1 MKTEEL
7 KKWLQENQIGEV
19 SCLVPDFSGSARGKS
34 MTPQLFLRG
43 QVANDL
49 RIPEATY
56 AINVH
61 GEFTFNDHIDR
72 AEKDLAMICDLST
85 LHKTPWTKE
94 SAAGVICDSVRSD
107 DTPFEL
113 SPRQVLKNVLRMY
126 EDRGWQPIVGPEVEF
141 YLIASFEDV
150 ILQPTP
156 PRGESGLSEFGQHT
170 YSLDAIDEFDAFF
183 EDVYEFS
190 EMQGIQLDTLIH
202 EDGPCQFEINLGHT
216 DALAIADQLFLF
228 KRLVRHVAK
237 KHGVFVTFMAKPY
250 AEESGSSIHLHQ
262 SVIDIKTKANIFANE
277 DGSDSD
283 LFNWYIGGLQKHLP
297 DAMPFIAPY
306 TNSYNRFEAYMS
318 APTNVHWGREN
329 RTVGLRVPESSN
341 SARRVENRI
350 SGSDVNPYFAIATS
364 LVCGFI
370 GMDKQI
376 ERNKEFV
383 GQSYED
389 DDRALP
395 STLKNAVDRLDASAT
410 LRDYLGDPLI
420 DTFVDV
426 KRAEYEHR
434 SSVLSPWDIRYLMV
448 NV

>member
-1 MKTEEL
+1 MNNDEL
-7 KKWLQENQIGEV
+7 KTWLRENSVGEV
-19 SCLVPDFSGSARGKS
+19 SCLVPDFCGSARGKS

-43 QVANDL
+43 QENKDL

-61 GEFTFNDHIDR
+61 GEFLFNDHIDR
-72 AEKDLAMICDLST
+72 AERDLSLVCDLST

-94 SAAGVICDSVRSD
+94 TAAGVICDGIK
-107 DTPFEL
+107 PNGEPYEL
-113 SPRQVLKNVLRMY
+113 SPRQVLKTILGMY
-126 EDRGWQPIVGPEVEF
+126 ERKGWQPIVGPEIEF

-150 ILQPTP
+150 VHRPSP
-156 PRGESGLSEFGQHT
+156 PRGQSGLSEFGQYT
-170 YSLDAIDEFDAFF
+170 YSLDAIDDFDAFF

-190 EMQGIQLDTLIH
+190 ELQGIQLDTLIH

-237 KHGVFVTFMAKPY
+237 KHGIFVTFMAKPY

-262 SVIDIKTKANIFANE
+262 SLIDRKTGTNIFANE
-277 DGSDSD
+277 DGTDSD
-283 LFNWYIGGLQKHLP
+283 VFKWYIGGLQRHLP
-297 DAMPFIAPY
+297 DAMPLIAPY

-329 RTVGLRVPESSN
+329 RTVGLRVPQSSP

-350 SGSDVNPYFAIATS
+350 AGSDVNPYFAIAAS
-364 LVCGFI
+364 LVCGLI
-370 GMDKQI
+370 GIDHKL
-376 ERNKEFV
+376 ERQDEFV
-383 GQSYED
+383 GQSYD
-389 DDRALP
+389 DDQRALP
-395 STLKNAVDRLDASAT
+395 GTLNKALDKFRGSQA
-410 LRDYLGDPLI
+410 LREYLGAALI
-420 DTFVDV
+420 ETFADV
-426 KRAEYEHR
+426 KQAEYEHR
-434 SSVLSPWDIRYLMV
+434 SSVLSPWDVRYLMV